1 MVAENSRASYFRERR
16 KSIGQFNVS
25 VPKEKLSKL
34 EEKLTEQG
42 KTKTQWLTEKIDEE
56 IGKDALLFFDNI
68 STNNLLGKY
77 NKLVTSPCGIEN
89 LIIEKLDELTAYQNA
104 SAILKCNSLT
114 SKTLKLFITDFDIT
128 IFYVVLLIV

>member
-1 MVAENSRASYFRERR
+1 MVAENSRADYFRERR

-56 IGKDALLFFDNI
+56 IGK
-68 STNNLLGKY
+68 
-77 NKLVTSPCGIEN
+77 E
-89 LIIEKLDELTAYQNA
+89 
-104 SAILKCNSLT
+104 
-114 SKTLKLFITDFDIT
+114 
-128 IFYVVLLIV
+128 